1 MYQSVHYGDT
11 LANDA
16 RQGAKNGSTIIP
28 STLALILFF
37 SNIFNI
43 PFHFSNKYPLLIH
56 HRRGISIFNVNY

>member
-28 STLALILFF
+28 STLALILSF

-43 PFHFSNKYPLLIH
+43 PSIFRINILIH

>member
-28 STLALILFF
+28 STLALILSF

-43 PFHFSNKYPLLIH
+43 P
-56 HRRGISIFNVNY
+56 SIFRINIPS